1 MSIIQSEFD
10 PSNRLDWLASDVVV
24 FMRHGHSPE
33 QIPDFDRP
41 LSNLG
46 RKECQKTAT
55 ILSTIR
61 PPILTLCSS
70 AKRCVETINF
80 IEQFSGLR
88 LTDNCKYIDELYL
101 APFHNVKKILR
112 VERREKKKTLI
123 VGHNPGLSDIL
134 NELKFKQSPNS
145 NMEILATCGIF
156 ICDFRNDSGDLRNFD
171 LVLRYEYSPMI
182 SDH

>member
-1 MSIIQSEFD
+1 VSIINSEFD
-10 PSNRLDWLASDVVV
+10 PSNRLDWLASDAVV
-24 FMRHGHSPE
+24 FMRHSHSLE
-33 QIPDFDRP
+33 RIPDFDRP

-55 ILSTIR
+55 IFSTIK

-70 AKRCVETINF
+70 AKRCVETIKF
-80 IEQFSGLR
+80 IEHFSGHR
-88 LTDNCKYIDELYL
+88 LTDDCEYIDDLYL
-101 APFHNVKKILR
+101 APFHNVKRILKIK
-112 VERREKKKTLI
+112 RREKNKTLI

-134 NELKFKQSPNS
+134 NELKFKQAPNS

-156 ICDFRNDSGDLRNFD
+156 ICDIRNDSGDPRNFD
-171 LVLRYEYSPMI
+171 LVLRYKYSPMI